1 MTTGALEG
9 LLYCGNILIPSLFP
23 FAVFSAL
30 AVKSGFAESFGKFL
44 SPLTRKLFHTDGIV
58 GTVILLGF
66 TGGFPIGAKGV
77 VTLYEEGKITRQTAQ
92 SLTMFTV
99 GGGIGFTVT
108 VIGVSL
114 YRNIIVGLILWVC
127 QILSQTLLGIIACRN
142 IVYQS
147 LESKG
152 QQKKALSVCIV
163 ESTQSGV
170 ESMLALCGMVILFS
184 CVFGILEDVQVV
196 AYVEWILEALS
207 LPMSISQSII
217 SVLWEVTKGC
227 NSCFNQG
234 CPLWLMSFALGWG
247 GICVHFQIFAAA
259 ESFGVKKMMFYFS
272 RILNG
277 AFTALLTFTAA
288 YFLKLD
294 SEVFSNLKNCET
306 SITSNTFWGSAAL
319 LTASILFLIFMN
331 SYIKTAKDNC

>member
-247 GICVHFQIFAAA
+247 GICVHFQIYAIASVL
-259 ESFGVKKMMFYFS
+259 EIPKVKFMMY
-272 RILNG
+272 RLGQGILS
-277 AFTALLTFTAA
+277 ALLTLVVCRFYHPALNVYGTFANDTAVV
-288 YFLKLD
+288 
-294 SEVFSNLKNCET
+294 S
-306 SITSNTFWGSAAL
+306 TSNYVGSIAL
-319 LTASILFLIFMN
+319 VGMSLLFVVFCRR
-331 SYIKTAKDNC
+331 TV